1 MTDSCSQPINPI
13 KEEKYALIGCLRTLQ
28 KEYKL
33 SLGFHA
39 DFIKAQFFPYID
51 NKLSRWDGDIRE
63 AVNLWCSDPA
73 AAEEKYG
80 HISQW
85 DVSRVTNMNSL
96 FSYQE
101 SFNEDISKWDVSNVT
116 NMCYMFERS
125 FSFNQHIGSWNT
137 QKVITME
144 CMFYGARKFNQP
156 IGDWDTHNV
165 TNMDNMFSYATAFN
179 QLIANWNTKNMTT
192 MEYMFYRAVSFEESI
207 PEEWYRK
214 FGVIRNFYY
223 DLDSEWQF

>member
-28 KEYKL
+28 KGYKL

-73 AAEEKYG
+73 AAEKKYG

-101 SFNEDISKWDVSNVT
+101 SFNEDISK
-116 NMCYMFERS
+116 
-125 FSFNQHIGSWNT
+125 
-137 QKVITME
+137 
-144 CMFYGARKFNQP
+144 
-156 IGDWDTHNV
+156 
-165 TNMDNMFSYATAFN
+165 
-179 QLIANWNTKNMTT
+179 
-192 MEYMFYRAVSFEESI
+192 
-207 PEEWYRK
+207 
-214 FGVIRNFYY
+214 
-223 DLDSEWQF
+223 DLDSDNENQPSKIINDDLKPEKKPLPDGFRPQRTPFESITDLVKSVFGNSKKIK